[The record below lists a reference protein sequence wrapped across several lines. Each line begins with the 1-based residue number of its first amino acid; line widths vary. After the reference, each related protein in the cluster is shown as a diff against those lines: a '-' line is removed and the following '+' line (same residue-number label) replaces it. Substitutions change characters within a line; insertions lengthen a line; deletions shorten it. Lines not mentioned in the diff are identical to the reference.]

1 MDSILNAIEE
11 YLKDLCI
18 SGIQSNLGRMFNDVN
33 DKVNTI
39 AGEVGQT
46 PAGWNGGINA
56 MVQNLSNTV
65 ILPIAGL
72 IITYVL
78 IYELIVM
85 INEKNHG
92 NDLEFWEFFKYFVKM
107 WIAVWILSHTFDIAM
122 AVFDVAQYAVNGA
135 AGVIGGNTSINA
147 ASVIAQMTTQMN
159 AMELSELIQ
168 LLVETWIASFG
179 MKILSVIITVI
190 LYGRMIEIYLY
201 CSVAPIPF
209 ATMANKEWG
218 GIGNNYLKGLFAL
231 GFQGFFIMICVGI
244 YAVLVNSMTISADV
258 HMALFSIM
266 GYTVVLCVS
275 LFHTGSLSKSV
286 FNSH

>member
-1 MDSILNAIEE
+1 MDAIISAIEE

-18 SGIQSNLGRMFNDVN
+18 SGITSNLSTMFSDVN
-33 DKVNTI
+33 SKVSAI
-39 AGEVGQT
+39 GAEVGRT
-46 PAGWNGGINA
+46 PSGWNPGICS
-56 MVQNLSNTV
+56 MVESLGNSV
-65 ILPIAGL
+65 ILPVAGL

-78 IYELIVM
+78 VYELIAM

-107 WIAVWILSHTFDIAM
+107 WIAVYVLSNTFLIVM

-135 AGVIGGNTSINA
+135 TGVIGSGTDIDA
-147 ASVIAQMTTQMN
+147 VSVISQMQAAMDT
-159 AMELSELIQ
+159 MELSELLQ
-168 LLVETWIASFG
+168 LLVETWIVSFG
-179 MKILSVIITVI
+179 LKILSVLITVI

-201 CSVAPIPF
+201 VSIAPIPLS
-209 ATMANKEWG
+209 TMANREWG
-218 GIGNNYLKGLFAL
+218 SIGNNYLKSLFAL

-244 YAVLVNSMTISADV
+244 YAVLVNAMTVSPDI

-275 LFHTGSLSKSV
+275 LFHTGTLSKSI
-286 FNSH
+286 FNAH

>member
-266 GYTVVLCVS
+266 GYTVVLCW
-275 LFHTGSLSKSV
+275 
-286 FNSH
+286 